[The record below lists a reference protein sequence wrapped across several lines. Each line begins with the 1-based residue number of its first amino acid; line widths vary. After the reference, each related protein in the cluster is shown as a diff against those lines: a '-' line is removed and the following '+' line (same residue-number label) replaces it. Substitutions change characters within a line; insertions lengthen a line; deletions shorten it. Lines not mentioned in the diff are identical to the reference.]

1 MQLRT
6 NSPRFCAAAI
16 LAAALSNSLANAQAT
31 SCTAPA
37 ANCGPGTVASTV
49 VDSDSF
55 GPSTSQWTSEGG
67 AATAPR
73 LKTNKAVV
81 GAGQT
86 LIQADITIDAQG
98 SGVLRIENRDPSNGC
113 VDTISL
119 NIDLAATPVV
129 PIPGIGTVAL
139 NLNDSIPVPLGPFD
153 GVTNFAGVS
162 GAVVNV
168 DPNTMDSRCFR
179 ITDAPTLALVTD
191 TNPGDAV
198 TEQFEWMH
206 NALDSSTSTGCAPQ
220 TFESDPL
227 AMITVTVTYKLCSV
241 QLSDC
246 DNDGISDEAE
256 LLAGTQHDFY
266 NGDSKNPCAPNGIPD
281 ECEQFPDCD
290 DDNVPDACDKDITTC
305 DCREINRRQCGS
317 LLLYPELDN
326 REGVITLVSVTYA
339 CCDEVAES
347 ATVEFRFIR
356 KENCLKDDRTFTLTP
371 CDTLTFLT
379 RSVDPNPIQG
389 YMYAYAKLPVLGF
402 PGSPNSSGEPIVFN
416 HLIGQE
422 MILDGIRTLSYSMNA
437 VSFRGLGEEGAL
449 NDDDQDGIRDLNGP
463 GGALPEY
470 EEAPDQI
477 LIPRFLGQDEAVN
490 KNNLVGPGPGDVFH
504 SELILINLSGG
515 ARFTAIVSFLIFNDN
530 EDPTSGEYEFR
541 CWDKPLLRD
550 FSAATLQSALENT
563 IDDPDEIV
571 GSSSRNAGWIRINGL
586 VANSDGPEVIDDPAI
601 YAVLI
606 ERAGTYAAADLPWEE
621 CNQNNGD
628 LLPLGN
634 FGDGPNPVNN
644 DNQ

>member
-6 NSPRFCAAAI
+6 NSPRFYAAAI
-16 LAAALSNSLANAQAT
+16 LAAALSNSIAHAQAT

-37 ANCGPGTVASTV
+37 ANCGAGTTASTV
-49 VDSDSF
+49 VDNDAF
-55 GPSTSQWTSEGG
+55 GPSTSQWTSEGVTP
-67 AATAPR
+67 TAPR
-73 LKTNKAVV
+73 LKLNKFVP

-86 LIQADITIDAQG
+86 LIQADITVAAQG
-98 SGVLRIENRDPSNGC
+98 AGVLRIENRDPLNGC

-119 NIDLAATPVV
+119 DIDLAATPVV

-139 NLNDSIPVPLGPFD
+139 NLTDSIPVPLGPFD
-153 GVTNFAGVS
+153 GVTNFS
-162 GAVVNV
+162 GASGAIVNV

-179 ITDAPTLALVTD
+179 ITDAPTLALLID
-191 TNPGDAV
+191 SNPGDAV
-198 TEQFEWMH
+198 TEQFDWMH
-206 NALDSSTSTGCAPQ
+206 NALDSSQSVGCAPQ

-227 AMITVTVTYKLCSV
+227 ATLTITVTYKVCSV
-241 QLSDC
+241 QLADC
-246 DNDGISDEAE
+246 DNDGISDQAE

-266 NGDSKNPCAPNGIPD
+266 NGTGPDFCTPNGIPD
-281 ECEQFPDCD
+281 ECEGFPDCD
-290 DDNVPDACDKDITTC
+290 NDNVPDACDKDISSC
-305 DCREINRRQCGS
+305 DCREINRRNCGS

-339 CCDEVAES
+339 CCDDVAQS

-389 YMYAYAKLPVLGF
+389 YMYAYAKQPTLGG

-422 MILDGIRTLSYSMNA
+422 LILDGVRTLSYSMNA
-437 VSFRGLGEEGAL
+437 VSFRGLGEEGSP

-463 GGALPEY
+463 GSDLPEY

-477 LIPRFLGQDEAVN
+477 LIPRFLGQDPADDE
-490 KNNLVGPGPGDVFH
+490 KNALQSEGDVFH
-504 SELILINLSGG
+504 SEIILINLSGG
-515 ARFTAIVSFLIFNDN
+515 ARFTAIVSFLVYNDN

-571 GSSSRNAGWIRINGL
+571 GANYRNAGWIRLDGL
-586 VANSDGPEVIDDPAI
+586 IANSDGPEAIEDPAI

-606 ERAGTYAAADLPWEE
+606 ERAGLYAAADLPWEE

>member
-16 LAAALSNSLANAQAT
+16 LAAALSTSLAHAQAT
-31 SCTAPA
+31 SCTAPP

-49 VDSDSF
+49 VDADQF
-55 GPSTSQWTSEGG
+55 GPSTSQWHSEPNP
-67 AATAPR
+67 AAPNAPR
-73 LKTNKAVV
+73 LKVDKFVPA
-81 GAGQT
+81 AGQT
-86 LIQADITIDAQG
+86 LIQADITFSAVAG
-98 SGVLRIENRDPSNGC
+98 GVLRIENRDPLNSC
-113 VDTISL
+113 IDVISL
-119 NIDLAATPVV
+119 NIDLGAAPVV
-129 PIPGIGTVAL
+129 PIPGIATVAL
-139 NLNDSIPVPLGPFD
+139 NLMFSKNENLSAYD
-153 GVTNFAGVS
+153 GVTDFGGSS
-162 GAVVNV
+162 GKIVNV
-168 DPNTMDSRCFR
+168 DPVMDSECFR
-179 ITDAPTLALVTD
+179 ITDAPTLALLTD
-191 TNPGDAV
+191 TIPADAI
-198 TEQFEWMH
+198 TEQVEWMH
-206 NALDSSTSTGCAPQ
+206 QAIDTSQSIGCAPQ

-227 AMITVTVTYKLCSV
+227 ATLTITVTYKLCSV

-246 DNDGISDEAE
+246 DNDGISDQDE

-266 NGDSKNPCAPNGIPD
+266 SADGKNFCTPNGIPD

-290 DDNVPDACDKDITTC
+290 DDNIPDACDKDITTC

-339 CCDEVAES
+339 CCDEAS
-347 ATVEFRFIR
+347 DNATVEFRFIR
-356 KENCLKDDRTFTLTP
+356 RENCLKDDRTFTLTP

-379 RSVDPNPIQG
+379 RAVDPNPIQG
-389 YMYAYAKLPVLGF
+389 YMYAYAKLPVLGG
-402 PGSPNSSGEPIVFN
+402 PGSPNSTGEPIVFN

-477 LIPRFLGQDEAVN
+477 LIPRFLGQDAADDG
-490 KNNLVGPGPGDVFH
+490 KKQGGDVFH

-571 GSSSRNAGWIRINGL
+571 GANYRNAGWIRLDGL